1 MPESHSPDRDQS
13 HAAAPWPVP
22 AFPGWNLAKLLI
34 LIWILARGAIRN
46 NHAQTPHDIQYKK
59 GGAA

>member
-1 MPESHSPDRDQS
+1 MQQRLGRSLRS
-13 HAAAPWPVP
+13 
-22 AFPGWNLAKLLI
+22 PGWNLAKLLI

-46 NHAQTPHDIQYKK
+46 NHAQAPHDIQDKK